1 MKIAAWAILGLLA
14 LCQAVGPGDALQCN
28 YCFSKG
34 NDVCE
39 ATSVQT
45 CSSLDNA
52 CGSVLFLYPLHN
64 SFRMCMNMAVCQG
77 YISMPNVAAI
87 CCVSVISR
95 YKPFLKIFPL

>member
-1 MKIAAWAILGLLA
+1 MKTAAWAILGLLA

-52 CGSVLFLYPLHN
+52 CGSVLFLYPLR
-64 SFRMCMNMAVCQG
+64 SIPKRLRDEGVCRHHPGGLVFVVLQ
-77 YISMPNVAAI
+77 VQ
-87 CCVSVISR
+87 
-95 YKPFLKIFPL
+95 